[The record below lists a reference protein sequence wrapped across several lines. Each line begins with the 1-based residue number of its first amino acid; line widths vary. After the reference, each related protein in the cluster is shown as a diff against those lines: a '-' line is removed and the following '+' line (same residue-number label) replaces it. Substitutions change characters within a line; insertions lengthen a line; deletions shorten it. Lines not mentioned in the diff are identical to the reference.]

1 MRTPNVR
8 EEGEGKM
15 RTGGIG
21 KILRISF
28 MDGCNNGYIE
38 GIQRIPYDDGI
49 KQVQQGIGYGLGYS
63 LQVRV
68 GGIVRVQV

>member
-1 MRTPNVR
+1 
-8 EEGEGKM
+8 
-15 RTGGIG
+15 
-21 KILRISF
+21 

-38 GIQRIPYDDGI
+38 GIQRISYDDGI